1 MRSTLES
8 RGWGTDPSNPDTDGD
23 GNADGVEIFDV
34 NGDGAATFTDALI
47 VAKAAAL
54 ATPFNGGPLTAE
66 EKHAYDMTRDGVV
79 TFADALLLAK
89 YAGGYPAC

>member
-1 MRSTLES
+1 
-8 RGWGTDPSNPDTDGD
+8 
-23 GNADGVEIFDV
+23 V
-34 NGDGAATFTDALI
+34 NGDGAATFIDALI

-54 ATPFNGGPLTAE
+54 APPFDSGPLAAE